1 MVSGLNRGCW
11 RIWITIIPRVPLHA
25 FDNYVI
31 INCIISFLSNKRFIE
46 QSLYLN
52 NDTNSSLCLFYFHIR
67 CFYQSLISK
76 VNNIVY
82 SAHSSSNW
90 SNLLMRIG
98 ENFTKKKNLSNGI
111 IITGGNIIK
120 ITIQWDNNLDQRS
133 QPLVVFLYPPVTS
146 NKSLLNPIDFK
157 VSTFQ
162 TVSTPLHHRCTSFQY
177 SLPLP
182 HPVFLITSP
191 PPGVILKRPSIRK
204 RCPYR
209 NTLSS

>member
-1 MVSGLNRGCW
+1 MFL
-11 RIWITIIPRVPLHA
+11 II
-25 FDNYVI
+25 VI

-120 ITIQWDNNLDQRS
+120 ITIQWDNNLDRRS